1 MMKGSELRRFCRYY
15 KNVLIAEEFSEQIS
29 VDEFMKPFLEAS
41 EKHKEEQ
48 EKEIQETKN
57 LLKKIITIL

>member
-1 MMKGSELRRFCRYY
+1 
-15 KNVLIAEEFSEQIS
+15 VLIAEEFSEQIS